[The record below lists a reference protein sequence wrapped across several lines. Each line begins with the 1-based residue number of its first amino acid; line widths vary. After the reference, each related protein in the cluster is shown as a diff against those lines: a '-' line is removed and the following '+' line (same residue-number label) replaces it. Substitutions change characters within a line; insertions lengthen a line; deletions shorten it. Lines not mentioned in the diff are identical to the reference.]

1 MQLVGNV
8 RVQATPVARK
18 TSWQLEAME
27 NRLHNV
33 GNHFPMKGKGKDHR
47 CIVCKRKRDQWIK
60 SNSDCNPKDCP
71 FLFHC
76 QKQHFVAVDVNPRT
90 LFTLKALLS
99 PPLY

>member
-18 TSWQLEAME
+18 TSWQLEAVE

-47 CIVCKRKRDQWIK
+47 CIVCKRKRDQ
-60 SNSDCNPKDCP
+60 
-71 FLFHC
+71 
-76 QKQHFVAVDVNPRT
+76 
-90 LFTLKALLS
+90 
-99 PPLY
+99 